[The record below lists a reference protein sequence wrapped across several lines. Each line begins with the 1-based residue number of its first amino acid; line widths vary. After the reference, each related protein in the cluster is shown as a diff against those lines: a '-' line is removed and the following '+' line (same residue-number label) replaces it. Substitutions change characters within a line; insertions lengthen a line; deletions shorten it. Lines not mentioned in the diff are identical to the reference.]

1 MTCKSYDIINQF
13 NKILYEDE
21 TTSITTKLEKVKEFI
36 EENAKLGLIEWKINK
51 YMGVLYCKSNK
62 NNKKHNI
69 LYKFIRPTQVKSP
82 DNHIKIENFIC
93 HFKVFGTDEQMVD
106 TKIYFKH
113 TINGHTEYIPIFV
126 RFPEGQVGIL

>member
-13 NKILYEDE
+13 NKILHDDE
-21 TTSITTKLEKVKEFI
+21 ITNITTKLEKVKEFI

-51 YMGVLYCKSNK
+51 YMGVLYCKSDK

-82 DNHIKIENFIC
+82 DNHIKIDEFIC

-106 TKIYFKH
+106 TKIYFTYIVNNH
-113 TINGHTEYIPIFV
+113 IEYIPIFI
-126 RFPEGQVGIL
+126 RFPAGQVGIL